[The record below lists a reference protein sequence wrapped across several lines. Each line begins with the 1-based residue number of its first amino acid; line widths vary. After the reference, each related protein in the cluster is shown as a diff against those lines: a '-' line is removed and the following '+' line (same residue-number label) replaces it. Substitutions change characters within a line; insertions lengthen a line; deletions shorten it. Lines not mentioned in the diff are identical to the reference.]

1 MHLYLCLI
9 LDRLSPQLR
18 NPEQPSSLKRPCS
31 SSTIFEGAIASR
43 ADRSVQLED
52 ERLWGLALSKW
63 VSIFSMLE
71 APGPVG
77 MQASRAMSQEGPA
90 ARDEVIK
97 DVLGLKSPQTAIK
110 RANALLRVFR

>member
-1 MHLYLCLI
+1 MHLYLRLI
-9 LDRLSPQLR
+9 LDRLSPPLRGR

-31 SSTIFEGAIASR
+31 STIFEGAIASQ

-52 ERLWGLALSKW
+52 ERLWGIALSKW

-97 DVLGLKSPQTAIK
+97 CPWFEVAS
-110 RANALLRVFR
+110 NCC